1 MRCAR
6 FFATAGPRRVAM
18 TDRRHSDGERFLVV
32 RLTALGDI
40 LHTVPAVAALRA
52 AHPKAK
58 IDWVVERKWAPVI
71 EGSPAIDEVI
81 PFDRRSVWNAVECVE
96 RLRENRYDCAIDF
109 QGLYKSSIL
118 SALSGAPRRIGFDR
132 AWAREEGAAMFYTER
147 VTPVG
152 RHVSELN
159 YSLAERAGAARP
171 ESSEYPLRVP
181 AGGAA
186 SVRSRL
192 HDLGIVGEYLV
203 IGPAAS
209 WRAKCWPPDRFGVL
223 CRELEARAALG
234 AGARVV
240 VIQGPGEKSVVDEVL
255 RAAAPVCPAVIA
267 PTIEELMGLV
277 AHARYMVAA
286 DSGPLHLAA
295 AMGTPVVGLYGP
307 TDPARNGPFTP
318 GAVIVHKALPEE
330 ISYKRRANYSPSML
344 RISVEDVLMAIDSL
358 RKVTA

>member
-1 MRCAR
+1 MAE
-6 FFATAGPRRVAM
+6 GRRAAM
-18 TDRRHSDGERFLVV
+18 SDGPGRFLVV

-52 AHPKAK
+52 AHPRAK
-58 IDWVVERKWAPVI
+58 VDWVVDRKWAPVL
-71 EGSPAIDEVI
+71 EGSPALDEVI
-81 PFDRRSVWNAVECVE
+81 PFDRRSIWNIVDCVE

-118 SALSGAPRRIGFDR
+118 AALSGAPRRIGFER

-147 VTPVG
+147 VTPSG

-159 YSLAERAGAARP
+159 YSLAEHAGATRP
-171 ESSEYPLRVP
+171 ATPDYPLRVP

-192 HDLGIVGEYLV
+192 HDLGVTGEYV
-203 IGPAAS
+203 VVGPAGS
-209 WRAKCWPPDRFGVL
+209 WRAKCWPPERFGAL
-223 CRELEARAALG
+223 CRELESRG
-234 AGARVV
+234 GARVV

-255 RAAAPVCPAVIA
+255 REAAPVHVAVVA
-267 PTIEELMGLV
+267 PTIEELMGLL
-277 AHARYMVAA
+277 AHARFVVAA

-295 AMGTPVVGLYGP
+295 ALGTPVVGLYGP
-307 TDPARNGPFTP
+307 TDPARNGPFEP
-318 GAVIVHKALPEE
+318 GAAIVHKALPEE

-344 RISVEDVLMAIDSL
+344 RISVEDVLGAIDSL
-358 RKVTA
+358 RQVAA